1 MSENSEHSVES
12 IYNFLAL
19 SDALGTAGQPT
30 QEQFLAIQKAGYQIV
45 INLALT
51 DSPNALP
58 QEKELVESQGME
70 YVHIPVVWEQP
81 EVEDALKFFRAMN
94 TNSDKK
100 IFVHCAANKRVS
112 AFIYLYRTL
121 HRGIS
126 QEEAKKD
133 LHKLW
138 IPNELW
144 SSFIVRV
151 SVLPAGS

>member
-1 MSENSEHSVES
+1 MPEHSVES

-19 SDALGTAGQPT
+19 SNALGTAGQPT

-51 DSPNALP
+51 DSPKALP

-94 TNSDKK
+94 TNSGKK

-121 HRGIS
+121 YQGIS

-138 IPNELW
+138 EPNELW

>member
-144 SSFIVRV
+144 SSFIVRI

>member
-1 MSENSEHSVES
+1 MSKNSEHSVES

>member
-121 HRGIS
+121 HQGIS

>member
-1 MSENSEHSVES
+1 MPEHSVES

-30 QEQFLAIQKAGYQIV
+30 QEQFAAIRQAGYQIV
-45 INLALT
+45 INLALP

-58 QEKELVESQGME
+58 QEKECVESQGME
-70 YVHIPVVWEQP
+70 YVHIPVVWEKP
-81 EVEDALKFFRAMN
+81 RVEDALKFFHTMEV
-94 TNSDKK
+94 NSNKR

-121 HRGIS
+121 HQGVA
-126 QEEAKKD
+126 QEDAEKD

-138 IPNELW
+138 VPNELW
-144 SSFIVRV
+144 SSFIKKVTEHYG
-151 SVLPAGS
+151 LA

>member
-1 MSENSEHSVES
+1 MPEHSVES

-19 SDALGTAGQPT
+19 SDVLGTAGQPT
-30 QEQFLAIQKAGYQIV
+30 QEQFAAIQKAGYQVV

-51 DSPNALP
+51 DSPNALTN
-58 QEKELVESQGME
+58 ERAIVEEQGMQ
-70 YVHIPVVWEQP
+70 YIHIPVVWEQP

-94 TNSDKK
+94 TNSGKK
-100 IFVHCAANKRVS
+100 VFVHCAANKRVS
-112 AFIYLYRTL
+112 AFIYLYCTL

-144 SSFIVRV
+144 SSFINQV
-151 SVLPAGS
+151 AKQYGSA

>member
-151 SVLPAGS
+151 SVLPANN